1 MAATRWCRRIAQES
15 VGQQRIDGMIED
27 LGRHASQQVLV
38 SILGQAD
45 NEGNAPITGWPAPH
59 AASSRSKQVRHRRHV
74 PLTAPGAYGRAR

>member
-1 MAATRWCRRIAQES
+1 MAATRWCRGIAQES

-27 LGRHASQQVLV
+27 LGRVQQVLV
-38 SILGQAD
+38 SILEQAD

-74 PLTAPGAYGRAR
+74 PLTAPSAYGRAR